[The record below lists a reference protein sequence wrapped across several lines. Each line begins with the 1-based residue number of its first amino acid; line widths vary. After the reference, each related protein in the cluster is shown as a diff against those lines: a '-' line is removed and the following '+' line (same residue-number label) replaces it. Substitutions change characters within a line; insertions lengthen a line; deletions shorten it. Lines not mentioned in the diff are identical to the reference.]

1 MDWLASPENNPMTT
15 DSVRWLEGLVVL
27 DLTRY
32 LAGPVATR
40 LLTELGATVIK
51 IEQPPFGD
59 PNRSNRPRINR
70 RAGAHIQQN
79 RGKQSVCVDLDTQ
92 EGQEIVRSIAAK
104 CDIVVENFSPGV
116 LNRKHLGYNDLKL
129 VKPDIIMAS
138 ISGFGQTGPLAERP
152 CFDLIAQAYS
162 GIMHMT
168 GEPDGPP
175 TFVGT
180 GLADSN
186 AGVHAF
192 AAIGHAL
199 FHRSRTGKGCHL
211 DIAMVDSIFHY
222 HEQSVHGASMEPD
235 TYTPMRAGRHYPYLC
250 PAGSFRGPQGW
261 IVMLCTEWQ
270 MSNLWNA
277 LNRPELA
284 ADPRFDSN
292 PHRVENR
299 EALTTIIEDWMASF
313 PTDEEVMKVLEQH
326 RVPHGPTLSPADALK
341 HPHFVERGVI
351 RTVQDPLAGAIQIPG
366 FPFRS
371 TEEFP
376 ERELIAPALGEHNAS
391 VLQGLLGFTAE
402 QISDLKT
409 RGILD
414 DKPH

>member
-1 MDWLASPENNPMTT
+1 MTSG
-15 DSVRWLEGLVVL
+15 DSRWLEGIVVL

-51 IEQPPFGD
+51 IEQPPYGD
-59 PNRSNRPRINR
+59 PNRSNRPRVNR

-79 RGKQSVCVDLDTQ
+79 RGKQSVCIDIDTE
-92 EGQEIVRSIAAK
+92 EGQAIILELATKADV
-104 CDIVVENFSPGV
+104 VVENFSPGV
-116 LNRKHLGYNDLKL
+116 LARKGIGYEDLKR
-129 VKPDIIMAS
+129 VRPDIIMAS
-138 ISGFGQTGPLAERP
+138 ISGFGQTGPLSERP

-199 FHRSRTGKGCHL
+199 FHRLRTGKGCHL

-235 TYTPMRAGRHYPYLC
+235 SYVPMRAGRHYPYLC

-261 IVMLCTEWQ
+261 IVILCTEWQ
-270 MSNLWNA
+270 MKNLWA
-277 LNRPELA
+277 AVGRPELSE
-284 ADPRFDSN
+284 DPRFDSN

-299 EALTTIIEDWMASF
+299 DAVTAIIEEWMATFTS
-313 PTDEEVMKVLEQH
+313 DEDVMRVLEEH
-326 RVPHGPTLSPADALK
+326 RVPHGPTLSPADALA
-341 HPHFVERGVI
+341 HPHFLARGVV
-351 RTVQDPLAGAIQIPG
+351 RTVHDPLAGDIQIPG
-366 FPFRS
+366 FPFRTS
-371 TEEFP
+371 EP
-376 ERELIAPALGEHNAS
+376 LPDHELLAPALGEHNDA
-391 VLQGLLGFTAE
+391 VLGGFLGYS
-402 QISDLKT
+402 QDRLSDLRN
-409 RGILD
+409 RGVID
-414 DKPH
+414 AKPH